1 MHFDAAGRLTRSE
14 KSWDEMLKSLQ
25 NSTSSLFMLEDNNEI
40 VSFLWCIELDDKFA
54 CGGSQANT
62 LDTKY
67 KKISLRPF
75 LEWTTIKYYHKQLFD
90 YYEVGQTYFFDQY
103 WRKTTAKHKEI
114 GLLKTRFGGN
124 FYPRHYFRIQKKDK
138 HIF

>member
-1 MHFDAAGRLTRSE
+1 
-14 KSWDEMLKSLQ
+14 
-25 NSTSSLFMLEDNNEI
+25 
-40 VSFLWCIELDDKFA
+40 ELANKFA
-54 CGGSQANT
+54 CGASQANT

-67 KKISLRPF
+67 KKYSLRHF
-75 LEWTTIKYYHKQLFD
+75 LEWTAIKYYHKQLFD